1 MVGFHPLIHCMTH
14 CCPLQSVVFFS
25 DDIFLVWEKYHVKFN
40 EIYIIIIILIGKG
53 STLPKIWLAFTITA
67 AKMLFFLPFSLK
79 NCIFFFFLGFFSSFT
94 AKERSFA
101 FFLLFASRLLEMVLE
116 KTFCISFIG
125 NGLGA

>member
-14 CCPLQSVVFFS
+14 CYPLQSVAFFS
-25 DDIFLVWEKYHVKFN
+25 DDIFLVWEKYHVKCN

-53 STLPKIWLAFTITA
+53 STLPKIWLALTITA
-67 AKMLFFLPFSLK
+67 SRMLFFLPFSLK
-79 NCIFFFFLGFFSSFT
+79 NCLFFFFLGFFSSFR
-94 AKERSFA
+94 AKECSFA